1 MNSVHLQPSK
11 EKKNPLFFLDLI
23 LCTIPYTAVQSLSSL
38 GNHPGITG
46 KHRGSSRRKSKIIID
61 PALDQF
67 GETDWATSADNLR
80 LHFTILKMQD
90 LFK

>member
-11 EKKNPLFFLDLI
+11 EKKNPVFLKDLI
-23 LCTIPYTAVQSLSSL
+23 LWTIPYSAEQSLSSL
-38 GNHPGITG
+38 GNHPRITG
-46 KHRGSSRRKSKIIID
+46 KHEGSSSRKSKIIRD

-67 GETDWATSADNLR
+67 GETDWATSADN
-80 LHFTILKMQD
+80 FTALKMQD